1 MTPYDI
7 KPSTNPRIE
16 VNLDFFLTDH
26 KNTIKPEQA
35 TTVCQTDEFHKRP
48 PTPPYIPK
56 KTGIDS
62 ATQVEDVG
70 FLPEILPHLPAF
82 SQFRLRF
89 SSICISS
96 SCFASPNLC
105 LALLTPNQKVWA
117 VRFWQRSYSDRG
129 CHYHEDSGA
138 GIASSSCT
146 RARVRVRWPQLLCF
160 LWVSASASSFA
171 KVGRIE

>member
-62 ATQVEDVG
+62 ATQVEDYELFDFDREVTPIVDVIITKT
-70 FLPEILPHLPAF
+70 LEQSRLEIE
-82 SQFRLRF
+82 QEEE
-89 SSICISS
+89 IKKMI
-96 SCFASPNLC
+96 
-105 LALLTPNQKVWA
+105 
-117 VRFWQRSYSDRG
+117 
-129 CHYHEDSGA
+129 
-138 GIASSSCT
+138 
-146 RARVRVRWPQLLCF
+146 
-160 LWVSASASSFA
+160 
-171 KVGRIE
+171 